1 MNITAERLR
10 SLREKKGLSQ
20 SQVADIIGVTR
31 TAYIHYETGR
41 YKPVRKLKELCK
53 LFNISSDYILG
64 TDIEKTSIDDKKPKD
79 LAKFLDDTE
88 IMFDG
93 EIYKLSDADRQK
105 LRNALEFVFWD
116 AKKENKR
123 KNKSWI
129 VTD

>member
-53 LFNISSDYILG
+53 LFDVSSDYILG
-64 TDIEKTSIDDKKPKD
+64 TDIEKISIDDKKPKD

-93 EIYKLSDADRQK
+93 EIYKLSDADKQK

-123 KNKSWI
+123 KK
-129 VTD
+129 

>member
-41 YKPVRKLKELCK
+41 YRPVRKLKELCK
-53 LFNISSDYILG
+53 LFDVSSDYILG
-64 TDIEKTSIDDKKPKD
+64 NDTEKVPTNEKKPKD
-79 LAKFLDDTE
+79 LAKFIDDTE

-93 EIYKLSDADRQK
+93 EVYKLSDADKQK

-123 KNKSWI
+123 KK
-129 VTD
+129 

>member
-53 LFNISSDYILG
+53 LFDVSSDYILG
-64 TDIEKTSIDDKKPKD
+64 TDSGKTSTNEKKPKD

-123 KNKSWI
+123 KK
-129 VTD
+129 

>member
-53 LFNISSDYILG
+53 LFDVSSDYILG
-64 TDIEKTSIDDKKPKD
+64 TDSGKTSTNEKKPKD

-93 EIYKLSDADRQK
+93 KIYKLSDADKQK

-123 KNKSWI
+123 KK
-129 VTD
+129 

>member
-53 LFNISSDYILG
+53 LFDVSSDYILG
-64 TDIEKTSIDDKKPKD
+64 TDSGKTSTNEKKPKD

-93 EIYKLSDADRQK
+93 EIYKLSDADKQK

-123 KNKSWI
+123 KK
-129 VTD
+129 

>member
-53 LFNISSDYILG
+53 LFDVSSDYILG
-64 TDIEKTSIDDKKPKD
+64 TDSGKTSTNEKKPKD

-93 EIYKLSDADRQK
+93 EVYKLSDADKQK

-123 KNKSWI
+123 KK
-129 VTD
+129 

>member
-41 YKPVRKLKELCK
+41 YQPVRKLKELCK
-53 LFNISSDYILG
+53 LFDVSSDYILG
-64 TDIEKTSIDDKKPKD
+64 NDTEKVPANEKKPKD
-79 LAKFLDDTE
+79 LAKFIDDTE

-93 EIYKLSDADRQK
+93 EIYKLSDADKQK

-123 KNKSWI
+123 KK
-129 VTD
+129 

>member
-53 LFNISSDYILG
+53 LFDVSSDYILG
-64 TDIEKTSIDDKKPKD
+64 TDSGKTSTNEKKPKD

-93 EIYKLSDADRQK
+93 ELYKLSDADKQK

-123 KNKSWI
+123 KK
-129 VTD
+129 

>member
-116 AKKENKR
+116 AKKKIKDE
-123 KNKSWI
+123 
-129 VTD
+129 

>member
-64 TDIEKTSIDDKKPKD
+64 TDIEKT
-79 LAKFLDDTE
+79 
-88 IMFDG
+88 
-93 EIYKLSDADRQK
+93 
-105 LRNALEFVFWD
+105 
-116 AKKENKR
+116 
-123 KNKSWI
+123 
-129 VTD
+129 